1 VIRARACFSH
11 DSAIQQLVESA
22 CDRRRRHVRNLT
34 NECHAATG
42 SGNGR
47 DLHDR
52 VRVLAQPRDAPF
64 QDALDRSRRRV
75 IDRFAAFENADDGLV
90 QKEWLPCQCERS
102 AATLSS

>member
-75 IDRFAAFENADDGLV
+75 IDRFAAFENGDDGPV
-90 QKEWLPCQCERS
+90 QKECV
-102 AATLSS
+102 TLSV